1 MASGAHASLVLGHR
15 PGKNRRRAA
24 VPPPRLFGSKLEQPR
39 PRQLA
44 NLVPQCLLHTKLPRS
59 VWRLGGAKLWDDLE
73 VERGNLWAQ
82 ALSPCSKILSQEDNI
97 RLTMLIQYCLWELAI
112 AGLERLRFRRVDEA
126 LVTKLTRCIL
136 EINTF
141 SLSVPV
147 TGEEPRIV
155 AVPKTSQPP
164 PVEKQAKF
172 KRVLAEKLRCR
183 LTCLFLRLAYSGVLC
198 FLPRVLSFLLASLAV
213 LAALRPTGL
222 GWLEGRL
229 PLQDSRRRPS
239 RLARQAEKD
248 IVVSRQV
255 PLIPR
260 PKKGPKPIV
269 ELPYY
274 QQPHVPDGAD
284 RRPGPIRGLVFRQSI
299 PDTLETGVDDSKRGG
314 LKGRYAME
322 VKEHLAARQWLVRHG
337 IRENITVFWDHDSFA
352 IPEVYELRPL
362 EALNRY
368 CRWIAGLLGATV
380 TRVETVEY
388 TRFDNP
394 PRMSYLQGQQNLYNS
409 LRQFGGVVHRV
420 WPPVTDGVDVIL
432 FERFRHH
439 LDIMANGGPRS
450 ILCLMA
456 QEKGYQAMIEAAQSE
471 GVTVVRVGRNG
482 EMAYYPGGHDFSVP
496 IFWDR
501 WRFAQKEI
509 FDTQLNPFRAK
520 SDFAPEHGP
529 KKWHEGPVQ
538 LEYFDPSEE
547 LDRRVFHSFI
557 NKKDFM
563 RNGSIVTGTY
573 VKPGIRLNDTLVQA
587 IDRASEVSETKLL
600 KQPGKGTF
608 YFNEDLEA
616 LVQQEPEVAAAV
628 RADLESLGKLDPE
641 DYATILW
648 NFESHWL
655 TPAGPPM
662 QEVLARVVRWA
673 EGFTKVPAKRV
684 EVAKFV
690 EPWVRIGQQALDWSS
705 WQS

>member
-1 MASGAHASLVLGHR
+1 
-15 PGKNRRRAA
+15 
-24 VPPPRLFGSKLEQPR
+24 
-39 PRQLA
+39 
-44 NLVPQCLLHTKLPRS
+44 
-59 VWRLGGAKLWDDLE
+59 
-73 VERGNLWAQ
+73 
-82 ALSPCSKILSQEDNI
+82 
-97 RLTMLIQYCLWELAI
+97 
-112 AGLERLRFRRVDEA
+112 
-126 LVTKLTRCIL
+126 
-136 EINTF
+136 
-141 SLSVPV
+141 
-147 TGEEPRIV
+147 
-155 AVPKTSQPP
+155 
-164 PVEKQAKF
+164 
-172 KRVLAEKLRCR
+172 
-183 LTCLFLRLAYSGVLC
+183 
-198 FLPRVLSFLLASLAV
+198 
-213 LAALRPTGL
+213 
-222 GWLEGRL
+222 
-229 PLQDSRRRPS
+229 
-239 RLARQAEKD
+239 
-248 IVVSRQV
+248 
-255 PLIPR
+255 
-260 PKKGPKPIV
+260 
-269 ELPYY
+269 
-274 QQPHVPDGAD
+274 
-284 RRPGPIRGLVFRQSI
+284 
-299 PDTLETGVDDSKRGG
+299 
-314 LKGRYAME
+314 ME
-322 VKEHLAARQWLVRHG
+322 VKEHLAARQWLVRQG

-587 IDRASEVSETKLL
+587 MDRASEVSETKLL

-662 QEVLARVVRWA
+662 QEVLARVVRWV

-690 EPWVRIGQQALDWSS
+690 EPWVRIGQQALDWFYHQNLLDMITIRVWPKKSEAINKVLMRDLRKLAKAKKENRWNS
-705 WQS
+705 PKRDRPPRLVVVLSEDLCFDYAMNEAQDAGISAIWLGLTGNGAYYPANTRHRMPFSTVPWNRVAEYLPLAVRDPFQEGVYTPDNFLPVTLSHRNSVPADPEWGRPKELDLDNHAQFLKRKPKVRRSLQEAEEELRELEEAEEEVGVPPSTA